1 MTLLATWWVAT
12 QCLLYSPGEGI
23 GPVPG
28 TNNVTIHG
36 LWAEHNSSS
45 YPTCCDTSYTFDSS
59 EIENVTDLTTNW
71 VSSTGTDEYLYAHE
85 WEKHGTCTLD
95 NFPNEYSYFQNVVN
109 LNKRLNLAGI
119 LASAG
124 ITPGSSLV
132 SKSSV
137 LEALTA
143 GLGGY
148 EPLLECKSVNGQK
161 MLSSIYV
168 CIDDTAA
175 LNVRNCT
182 SDYYSSYSSK
192 CSSTFYLPE
201 IPSDCYK

>member
-1 MTLLATWWVAT
+1 MFALLLVSLSAASRFSPLQTNANCNSQNGTVGDYNMTLLATWWVAT

-109 LNKRLNLAGI
+109 LNNKLAF
-119 LASAG
+119 
-124 ITPGSSLV
+124 V
-132 SKSSV
+132 
-137 LEALTA
+137 
-143 GLGGY
+143 Y
-148 EPLLECKSVNGQK
+148 
-161 MLSSIYV
+161 SI
-168 CIDDTAA
+168 
-175 LNVRNCT
+175 
-182 SDYYSSYSSK
+182 
-192 CSSTFYLPE
+192 
-201 IPSDCYK
+201 

>member
-1 MTLLATWWVAT
+1 MTLLATWWVGT
-12 QCLLYSPGEGI
+12 QCLLYSPSSGI

-28 TNNVTIHG
+28 TNNITIHG
-36 LWAEHNSSS
+36 LWAEHNASS

-59 EIENVTDLTTNW
+59 EIANVTNLQTNW
-71 VSSTGTDEYLYAHE
+71 VSSTGSDEKLYAHE

-95 NFPNEYSYFQNVVN
+95 IMPSEYSYFQNVVN
-109 LNKRLNLAGI
+109 LNIRLNMTGM

-124 ITPGSSLV
+124 ITAGSSLV
-132 SKSSV
+132 SKTKV
-137 LEALTA
+137 LAALTS
-143 GLGGY
+143 GLGY

-168 CIDDTAA
+168 CIDNTSS

-192 CSSTFYLPE
+192 CSSSFYLPE